1 MSGLKSSW
9 EISLEKTNKMSPEL
23 KLKKKLTTKQ
33 KTEIAKIRKEYEVC
47 IADKELMLDH
57 KLKNIA
63 DRVPPEEILVESEKM
78 KEVFARD
85 KLKLKEEMESNI
97 EAIRS
102 L

>member
-1 MSGLKSSW
+1 
-9 EISLEKTNKMSPEL
+9 
-23 KLKKKLTTKQ
+23 
-33 KTEIAKIRKEYEVC
+33 
-47 IADKELMLDH
+47 MLDH
-57 KLKNIA
+57 KLKKITN
-63 DRVPPEEILVESEKM
+63 RVPPEEILVESEKM